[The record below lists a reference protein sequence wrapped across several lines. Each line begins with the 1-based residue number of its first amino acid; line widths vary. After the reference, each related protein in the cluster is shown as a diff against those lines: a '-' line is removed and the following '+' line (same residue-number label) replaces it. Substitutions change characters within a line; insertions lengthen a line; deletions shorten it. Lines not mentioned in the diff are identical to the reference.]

1 MKRNSLEWLILV
13 ASLAAIVGVVG
24 FLIVEAVADG
34 GRPASVGA
42 VADVDR
48 GTAAEDGWLIPVRV
62 YNRGG
67 SAALSVAVEV
77 SAMVDGAEEASELT
91 VDVLAGGSE
100 VELLAGFSAEPD
112 GGIVA
117 VRVVGLETP

>member
-1 MKRNSLEWLILV
+1 MRRNGLEWLILV

-24 FLIVEAVADG
+24 FLVVEAVADG
-34 GRPASVGA
+34 GRPAQVGA
-42 VADVDR
+42 TADVER
-48 GTAAEDGWLIPVRV
+48 GSAADSGWLIPVRV

-77 SAMVDGAEEASELT
+77 SATVDGAEETSELT

-112 GGIVA
+112 GGVA
-117 VRVVGLETP
+117 VRIVGLETP

>member
-1 MKRNSLEWLILV
+1 MKRNILEWLILV
-13 ASLAAIVGVVG
+13 ASLVAIVGVAG
-24 FLIVEAVADG
+24 FLVVEAVADG

-42 VADVDR
+42 TADVDR
-48 GTAAEDGWLIPVRV
+48 GSPGENGWLIPVRV
-62 YNRGG
+62 HNRGG

-77 SAMVDGAEEASELT
+77 SAMVDGTEEASELT

-112 GGIVA
+112 GPVA

>member
-1 MKRNSLEWLILV
+1 MKRNALEWVILI
-13 ASLAAIVGVVG
+13 ASLAAIIGVVG
-24 FLIVEAVADG
+24 FLVVEAVADG

-42 VADVDR
+42 VVDMDR
-48 GTAAEDGWLIPVRV
+48 GVATDDGWLMPVRV

-77 SAMVDGAEEASELT
+77 KAIVGGAEEVSELT

-100 VELLAGFSAEPD
+100 VELQAGFSAEPD
-112 GGIVA
+112 GDVA

>member
-24 FLIVEAVADG
+24 FLVVEAVADG

-42 VADVDR
+42 TADVDR
-48 GTAAEDGWLIPVRV
+48 GSPAENGWLIPVRV

-91 VDVLAGGSE
+91 VDVLARGSE
-100 VELLAGFSAEPD
+100 VEILAGFSAEPD
-112 GGIVA
+112 GIVA

>member
-24 FLIVEAVADG
+24 FLVVEAVADG

-42 VADVDR
+42 TADVDR
-48 GTAAEDGWLIPVRV
+48 GSPAENGWLIPVRV

-77 SAMVDGAEEASELT
+77 SAMVDGADEASELT

-112 GGIVA
+112 GIVA

>member
-1 MKRNSLEWLILV
+1 MKRNSLEWVILI
-13 ASLAAIVGVVG
+13 ASLAAIVGLVG
-24 FLIVEAVADG
+24 FLVVEAVGDG

-42 VADVDR
+42 TADVDR
-48 GTAAEDGWLIPVRV
+48 GSAGETGWLIPVRV

-77 SAMVDGAEEASELT
+77 TAIVDGTEEASELT

-100 VELLAGFSAEPD
+100 VELLAGFSGEPD
-112 GGIVA
+112 GIVA

>member
-13 ASLAAIVGVVG
+13 ASLVAIVGVVG
-24 FLIVEAVADG
+24 FLVVEAVADG

-42 VADVDR
+42 AADVDR
-48 GTAAEDGWLIPVRV
+48 GSPAENGWLIPVRV

-77 SAMVDGAEEASELT
+77 SAMVEGAEEASELT

-112 GGIVA
+112 GIVA

>member
-1 MKRNSLEWLILV
+1 MKRNSLEWLILA
-13 ASLAAIVGVVG
+13 ASLTAIVGVVG
-24 FLIVEAVADG
+24 FLVVEAVADG

-42 VADVDR
+42 TADVDR
-48 GTAAEDGWLIPVRV
+48 GSPAENGWLIPVRV

-77 SAMVDGAEEASELT
+77 SAMVEGTEEVSELT

-112 GGIVA
+112 GIVA
-117 VRVVGLETP
+117 VRVVGLERP

>member
-1 MKRNSLEWLILV
+1 MKRNGLEWLILV

-24 FLIVEAVADG
+24 FLVVEAVADG

-42 VADVDR
+42 TALVDR
-48 GTAAEDGWLIPVRV
+48 GSAAENGWLIPVRV

-67 SAALSVAVEV
+67 SAALSVTIEV
-77 SAMVDGAEEASELT
+77 SAMVDGTEEASELT

-112 GGIVA
+112 GVVA

>member
-1 MKRNSLEWLILV
+1 VRRNGLEWLILV

-24 FLIVEAVADG
+24 FLVVEAVADG

-42 VADVDR
+42 TADVDR
-48 GTAAEDGWLIPVRV
+48 GSPAENGWLIPVRV
-62 YNRGG
+62 YNLGG

-77 SAMVDGAEEASELT
+77 TAIVDGTEEASELT

-112 GGIVA
+112 GVVA

>member
-1 MKRNSLEWLILV
+1 MMRNSLEWVILV
-13 ASLAAIVGVVG
+13 ASLTAIVGVVG
-24 FLIVEAVADG
+24 FLVVEAVADG

-42 VADVDR
+42 TADVDR
-48 GTAAEDGWLIPVRV
+48 GSPAENGWLVPVRV

-67 SAALSVAVEV
+67 SAALSVTVEV
-77 SAMVDGAEEASELT
+77 SALVDGAEEASELT

-112 GGIVA
+112 GGIA

>member
-13 ASLAAIVGVVG
+13 ASLVAIVGVVG
-24 FLIVEAVADG
+24 FLVVEAVADG

-42 VADVDR
+42 TADVDR
-48 GTAAEDGWLIPVRV
+48 GYPAENGWLIPVRV

-77 SAMVDGAEEASELT
+77 SAMVDGAEETSELT

-100 VELLAGFSAEPD
+100 VEILAGFSAEPD
-112 GGIVA
+112 GGIK
-117 VRVVGLETP
+117 VRIVGLETP